1 MIKYVAILFL
11 WTTATLA
18 LTYDDIKEALPPIP
32 AKKVTPSELEQIKAN
47 ATKQSNPLSAIFRL
61 HMVYTW
67 YPTLSTRK
75 QKKLPN
81 FLQEVISDINNRLL
95 EAGALYKIE
104 IKKQLEVH
112 PVYMKKMK
120 QLKQLDSLYKE
131 KKYTEA
137 LPVVNALLESYE
149 IKSSIQLAY
158 SNRNPHMEVM
168 ELIHKEQLEAYVI
181 IDEMQLLMKKAKIEA
196 EIQKLEA
203 DK

>member
-1 MIKYVAILFL
+1 MIKYVAILLL
-11 WTTATLA
+11 WTTATFA

-47 ATKQSNPLSAIFRL
+47 AAKQSKPLSAIFKL

-67 YPTLSTRK
+67 YPTLSKRK

-81 FLQEVISDINNRLL
+81 FLQEVTSEINNRLL
-95 EAGALYKIE
+95 EAGALYKVQ

-112 PVYMKKMK
+112 PVYIKKMK
-120 QLKQLDSLYKE
+120 QLEQLDSLFKAE
-131 KKYTEA
+131 KYTEA

-149 IKSSIQLAY
+149 IKRSIKPAY
-158 SNRNPHMEVM
+158 SRRDPHIEVM
-168 ELIHKEQLEAYVI
+168 ALIHEEQLDAYVI
-181 IDEMQLLMKKAKIEA
+181 IDEMQLRMKKAKIEE